1 MSKSINVEA
10 VKASV
15 TSVSAYFDEND
26 SIYGVYFN
34 IKTYSE
40 NGVELSNESFNK
52 EKLDEETLDKV
63 KGLLTQAQQEIE
75 KELEF
80 IINRKYKALLGEG

>member
-1 MSKSINVEA
+1 MSKSVSIEA

-34 IKTYSE
+34 VKTYSE
-40 NGVELSNESFNK
+40 NGVELSSESFNK

-80 IINRKYKALLGEG
+80 IVNRKYKALLGEG

>member
-63 KGLLTQAQQEIE
+63 KDLLTQAQQEIE

-80 IINRKYKALLGEG
+80 IVNRKYKALLGEG